1 MRNFKNCILIITF
14 LLIPIFAIGGV
25 MYFNDFSLKLIA
37 KELLFNSAILVFIIL
52 FTNLINQKILK
63 NIVSLILLIPFY
75 SILFIKIFTLL
86 NFFNFIDNAVL
97 YTVFETNYNE
107 AKGFFN
113 SYSKWYHVLIAVM
126 YIFTLTI
133 LIFKVESGIKL
144 KRTYYIEVIA
154 LICVAISYRFY
165 ERSLSLLVFNT
176 YLEYKTFSAEI
187 SKDISKRT
195 SKYFT
200 NVTNN
205 DEEALYVVIIG
216 ESTTRNNMGIYGYY
230 RDTNPNLNKIKN
242 ELHLFKN
249 VISPHIQT
257 ILSLDKILSMGDY
270 QHPESNK
277 LGTIIQL
284 ANQAG
289 FETYWLSNQKPIG
302 AYESLVSLYAKASK
316 NRFYVSNIYEDTNK
330 YDEILLPKLKET
342 INKKASKKMIFLH
355 LEGSHISYHKKY
367 PENFNFFTD
376 EPQTQFKTEE
386 AHQIINEYDNSIRY
400 NDFIVSQI
408 IETVK
413 NANKN
418 SYVIYFSDHG
428 EEVFKDYE
436 YFGHHESIGSNAMFE
451 IPFIIWTSDRY
462 KEKSTINFSSQL
474 ERKYNLEDFI
484 YSFSDLSRIKFDQFQ
499 PTKSI
504 FNTNFQFKKRIVLKD
519 VNYDE
524 RIKEK

>member
-1 MRNFKNCILIITF
+1 MKNYKNCILIIIF
-14 LLIPIFAIGGV
+14 LLLPILAISGV
-25 MYFNDFSLKLIA
+25 MFINDFSLKIIA
-37 KELLFNSAILVFIIL
+37 KELLFNSAILVFIVLTIH
-52 FTNLINQKILK
+52 FINKKVLK
-63 NIVSLILLIPFY
+63 NILSLILLIPFY
-75 SILFIKIFTLL
+75 SILFVKIFTLTS
-86 NFFNFIDNAVL
+86 FFNFIDNAVL

-107 AKGFFN
+107 LTGFLN
-113 SYSKWYHVLIAVM
+113 SYSKWYHVLIAST
-126 YIFTLTI
+126 YIFTLI
-133 LIFKVESGIKL
+133 LLIFKFNTNVKV
-144 KRTYYIEVIA
+144 KHTYYIEIIV
-154 LICVAISYRFY
+154 LICIAISYRFY
-165 ERSLSLLVFNT
+165 ERSLSLLTFNT
-176 YLEYKTFSAEI
+176 YFEYKTFSAEI
-187 SKDISKRT
+187 SKDISKST

-200 NVTNN
+200 NVSNS

-230 RDTNPNLNKIKN
+230 RDTNPNLNKVKS

-257 ILSLDKILSMGDY
+257 ILSLDKVLSMGDY
-270 QHPESNK
+270 DHPENNK
-277 LGTIIQL
+277 LGTVIQL

-302 AYESLVSLYAKASK
+302 AYESLVSLYAKANK
-316 NRFYVSNIYEDTNK
+316 NKFYVSNIYEDANK

-342 INKKASKKMIFLH
+342 INQEASKKMIFLH
-355 LEGSHISYHKKY
+355 LEGSHISYHTKY
-367 PENFNFFTD
+367 PESFNFFTD
-376 EPQTQFKTEE
+376 EPQTQFATVET
-386 AHQIINEYDNSIRY
+386 HQIINEYDNSVRY

-408 IETVK
+408 IKTVK

-418 SYVIYFSDHG
+418 SYVVYFSDHG

-451 IPFIIWTSDRY
+451 IPFIVWTSDKY
-462 KEKSTINFSSQL
+462 KEKSKINFDNQL

-484 YSFSDLSRIKFDQFQ
+484 YSFSEISRIKFDQFQ
-499 PTKSI
+499 PTKSV
-504 FNTNFQFKKRIVLKD
+504 FNTDFQFKKRIILKG

>member
-1 MRNFKNCILIITF
+1 MRNYKNCILIITF
-14 LLIPIFAIGGV
+14 LLIPILVISGV
-25 MYFNDFSLKLIA
+25 MFINDFSLKIIV
-37 KELLFNSAILVFIIL
+37 KELLFNSAILVFII
-52 FTNLINQKILK
+52 FFINLINQKVLK
-63 NIVSLILLIPFY
+63 NISSLILLVPFY

-107 AKGFFN
+107 LSGFLN
-113 SYSKWYHVLIAVM
+113 SYSKWYYVLIVAT
-126 YIFTLTI
+126 YIFTI
-133 LIFKVESGIKL
+133 IFLIFKVNTIRYKH
-144 KRTYYIEVIA
+144 KYYIELTVLVCI
-154 LICVAISYRFY
+154 AISYRFY

-187 SKDISKRT
+187 SKDISKST

-200 NVTNN
+200 NVTNS
-205 DEEALYVVIIG
+205 DDEALYVVIIG

-230 RDTNPNLNKIKN
+230 RDTNPNLNKVKN
-242 ELHLFKN
+242 ELYLFKN

-257 ILSLDKILSMGDY
+257 ILSLDKVLSMGDY
-270 QHPESNK
+270 HHPENNK
-277 LGTIIQL
+277 LGTVIQL

-302 AYESLVSLYAKASK
+302 AYESLISLYAKASK

-342 INKKASKKMIFLH
+342 ISEKASNKMIFLH
-355 LEGSHISYHKKY
+355 LEGSHISYHTKY
-367 PENFNFFTD
+367 PESFSFFKD
-376 EPQTQFKTEE
+376 EPPTQFKTEE
-386 AHQIINEYDNSIRY
+386 SYQIINEYDNSIRY

-408 IETVK
+408 IEMVK

-451 IPFIIWTSDRY
+451 IPFIVWTSDKY
-462 KEKSTINFSSQL
+462 KEKSTINFNDQL

-484 YSFSDLSRIKFDQFQ
+484 YSFSEISRIQFDQFQ

-504 FNTNFQFKKRIVLKD
+504 FNTDFQFKKRIILKD
-519 VNYDE
+519 VDYDE

>member
-1 MRNFKNCILIITF
+1 MKNYKNCILIIIF
-14 LLIPIFAIGGV
+14 LLLPILAISGV
-25 MYFNDFSLKLIA
+25 MFINDFSLKIIG
-37 KELLFNSAILVFIIL
+37 KELLFNSAILVFIV
-52 FTNLINQKILK
+52 LIIHFINKKVLK
-63 NIVSLILLIPFY
+63 NIVSLILFIPFY
-75 SILFIKIFTLL
+75 SILFVKIFTLL

-107 AKGFFN
+107 LNGFLN
-113 SYSKWYHVLIAVM
+113 SYSKWYHVLIAST
-126 YIFTLTI
+126 YIFTLI
-133 LIFKVESGIKL
+133 LLIFKFNKNFKVKH
-144 KRTYYIEVIA
+144 TYYIEIIV
-154 LICVAISYRFY
+154 LICIAISYRFY
-165 ERSLSLLVFNT
+165 ERSLSLLTLNT

-187 SKDISKRT
+187 SKDISKST

-200 NVTNN
+200 NVSNS
-205 DEEALYVVIIG
+205 DDEALYVVIIG

-230 RDTNPNLNKIKN
+230 RDTNSNLNKVKN

-257 ILSLDKILSMGDY
+257 ILSLDKVLSMGDY
-270 QHPESNK
+270 HHPENNK
-277 LGTIIQL
+277 LGTVVQL

-316 NRFYVSNIYEDTNK
+316 SKFYVSNIYEDANK

-342 INKKASKKMIFLH
+342 IDQKTSKKMIFLH
-355 LEGSHISYHKKY
+355 LEGSHISYHTKY
-367 PENFNFFTD
+367 PESFNFFTD
-376 EPQTQFKTEE
+376 EPQTQFKTDE
-386 AHQIINEYDNSIRY
+386 AHQIINEYDNSVRY

-418 SYVIYFSDHG
+418 SYVVYFSDHG

-451 IPFIIWTSDRY
+451 IPFIVWTSDKY
-462 KEKSTINFSSQL
+462 NEKSIINFENQL
-474 ERKYNLEDFI
+474 EKKYNLEDFI
-484 YSFSDLSRIKFDQFQ
+484 YSFSEISRIKFDQFQ

-504 FNTNFQFKKRIVLKD
+504 FNADFQFKKRIILKG

>member
-1 MRNFKNCILIITF
+1 MRNYKNCILIITF
-14 LLIPIFAIGGV
+14 LLIPILVISGV
-25 MYFNDFSLKLIA
+25 MFINDFSLKIIV
-37 KELLFNSAILVFIIL
+37 KELLFNSAILVFII
-52 FTNLINQKILK
+52 FFINLINQKVLK
-63 NIVSLILLIPFY
+63 NISSLILLVPFY

-107 AKGFFN
+107 LSGFLN
-113 SYSKWYHVLIAVM
+113 SYSKWYYVLIVAT
-126 YIFTLTI
+126 YIFTLI
-133 LIFKVESGIKL
+133 FLIFKVNTIRYKH
-144 KRTYYIEVIA
+144 KYYIELVVLVCI
-154 LICVAISYRFY
+154 AISYRFY

-187 SKDISKRT
+187 SKDISKST

-200 NVTNN
+200 NVTNS
-205 DEEALYVVIIG
+205 DDEALYVVIIG
-216 ESTTRNNMGIYGYY
+216 ESTTRNNMGIYDYY
-230 RDTNPNLNKIKN
+230 RDTNPNLNKVKN
-242 ELHLFKN
+242 ELYLFKN

-257 ILSLDKILSMGDY
+257 ILSLDKVLSMGDY
-270 QHPESNK
+270 HHPENNK
-277 LGTIIQL
+277 LGTVIQL

-289 FETYWLSNQKPIG
+289 FDTYWLSNQKPIG

-316 NRFYVSNIYEDTNK
+316 KRFYVSNIYEDTNK

-342 INKKASKKMIFLH
+342 ISEKASKKMIFLH
-355 LEGSHISYHKKY
+355 LEGSHISYHTKY
-367 PENFNFFTD
+367 PEKFNFFTD

-386 AHQIINEYDNSIRY
+386 AYQIINEYDNSIRY

-408 IETVK
+408 IEMVK

-451 IPFIIWTSDRY
+451 IPFIVWISDKY
-462 KEKSTINFSSQL
+462 NDKSTINFNDQL
-474 ERKYNLEDFI
+474 EIKYNLEDFI
-484 YSFSDLSRIKFDQFQ
+484 YSFSEISRIKFDQFQ
-499 PTKSI
+499 PTKSN
-504 FNTNFQFKKRIVLKD
+504 FNTDIKFKKRIILND
-519 VNYDE
+519 VDYDE

>member
-1 MRNFKNCILIITF
+1 MNGKNYIVLILF
-14 LLIPIFAIGGV
+14 LLMPIFSIGAF
-25 MYFNDFSLKLIA
+25 MFINDFSLKIVF
-37 KELLFNSAILVFIIL
+37 KELLFNSAILFFII
-52 FTNLINQKILK
+52 FFINIINPKKLK
-63 NIVSLILLIPFY
+63 KTAALLLALPFY

-107 AKGFFN
+107 ATDFLS
-113 SYSKWYHVLIAVM
+113 SYSKWYYILIVATYFFVLLLVLFKVTANFIKNYYYMELVVLIC
-126 YIFTLTI
+126 I
-133 LIFKVESGIKL
+133 
-144 KRTYYIEVIA
+144 
-154 LICVAISYRFY
+154 AISYRFY
-165 ERSLSLLVFNT
+165 ERSLTFLVFNT

-187 SKDISKRT
+187 SKDISKST

-205 DEEALYVVIIG
+205 EQEALYVVVIG

-230 RDTNPNLNKIKN
+230 RDTNPNLSKVKN
-242 ELHLFKN
+242 ELYLYKN

-257 ILSLDKILSMGDY
+257 ILSLDKVLSMGDY
-270 QHPESNK
+270 AQPENNK
-277 LGTIIQL
+277 LGTVIQL

-316 NRFYVSNIYEDTNK
+316 HRFYVSNIYEGTNK

-342 INKKASKKMIFLH
+342 IHKKPSKKMIFLH

-367 PENFNFFTD
+367 PERFDFFKD
-376 EPQTQFKTEE
+376 EPKTQFKTDE
-386 AHQIINEYDNSIRY
+386 AQQIINEYDNSIRY

-408 IETVK
+408 IEIVK
-413 NANKN
+413 KANKN
-418 SYVIYFSDHG
+418 SYVVYFSDHG

-451 IPFIIWTSDRY
+451 IPFIVWTSDKY
-462 KEKSTINFSSQL
+462 NKKTAIDFKNQI

-484 YSFSDLSRIKFDQFQ
+484 YSFSELSRINFDQFQ
-499 PTKSI
+499 PTKSV
-504 FNTNFQFKKRIVLKD
+504 FSPNFQFKKRLILKNID
-519 VNYDE
+519 YDE
-524 RIKEK
+524 RIKQK